1 MKRIYKQPIKVLKLL
16 LFLFFINFVYIS
28 FAYVYWDA
36 NIIKW
41 ILIMI
46 TVSEF
51 AYLGTMLEEI
61 EDNENDN

>member
-16 LFLFFINFVYIS
+16 LFLFFINFAYIS
-28 FAYVYWDA
+28 FAYVCWDV

-46 TVSEF
+46 AVSEF
-51 AYLGTMLEEI
+51 AYLGTILEEI
-61 EDNENDN
+61 EDNEIDN